1 MVINSIGCFTNFK
14 ELQQKGDNMQKE
26 KLESYTPIFID
37 RQTGEET
44 PADYKV
50 SLYPS
55 EIISKQIENS
65 TAKTILMYKKV
76 K

>member
-1 MVINSIGCFTNFK
+1 MINGINSIVNFK

-37 RQTGEET
+37 RQTGKET

-55 EIISKQIENS
+55 EVISKQIENS
-65 TAKTILMYKKV
+65 TAKTILMYKKA

>member
-1 MVINSIGCFTNFK
+1 MINGINSIVNFK

-37 RQTGEET
+37 RQTGKET
-44 PADYKV
+44 PADYQV

-65 TAKTILMYKKV
+65 TAKTILMYKKE

>member
-1 MVINSIGCFTNFK
+1 MINGINSIVNFK
-14 ELQQKGDNMQKE
+14 ELQQKEDNMQKE

-44 PADYKV
+44 LADYQV

-55 EIISKQIENS
+55 EVISKQIENS
-65 TAKTILMYKKV
+65 TAKTILMYKKA